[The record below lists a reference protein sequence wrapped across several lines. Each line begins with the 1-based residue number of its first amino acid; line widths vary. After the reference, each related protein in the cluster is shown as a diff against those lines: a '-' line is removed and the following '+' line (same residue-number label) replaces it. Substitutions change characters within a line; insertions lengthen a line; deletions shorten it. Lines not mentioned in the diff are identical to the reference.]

1 MRRHGWAGNT
11 PASDEE
17 AMNRIL
23 DVVDSLAAQRAT
35 AISVTDVARSLGVS
49 RQTVYRYFPG
59 SEAMMA
65 ASRMRSADGFLERLR
80 EHMRGLHDPVAAL
93 VEGMAFT
100 LEALVGDPQLEQV
113 FEVRVDGIQAKPFTS
128 EVATSFGRVLL
139 RRYDV
144 DWTGHGFDDA
154 AFDDMV
160 ELCARTFHSLFI
172 DPGRLLG
179 DSAALRRFIAE
190 WLGPAIHYRLMTRTV
205 AGLGAIAATGGA
217 DTPRGKH
224 KTA

>member
-23 DVVDSLAAQRAT
+23 DAVDSLAAQRAT

-59 SEAMMA
+59 SEAMIA
-65 ASRMRSADGFLERLR
+65 ASRLRSTDGFLERLR

-100 LEALVGDPQLEQV
+100 LEALVGDPQLEHV
-113 FEVRVDGIQAKPFTS
+113 FEVRVDGAPDKPFTS

-139 RRYDV
+139 RHYDV

-154 AFDDMV
+154 AFDDIV

-190 WLGPAIHYRLMTRTV
+190 WLGPAVHYRLMASTV
-205 AGLGAIAATGGA
+205 ASLGAVAATGGA
-217 DTPRGKH
+217 DTARRKH
-224 KTA
+224 KTG

>member
-1 MRRHGWAGNT
+1 
-11 PASDEE
+11 
-17 AMNRIL
+17 MNRIL

-35 AISVTDVARSLGVS
+35 AISVTDVARGLGVS

-65 ASRMRSADGFLERLR
+65 ASRMRSADGFLKRLH

-100 LEALVGDPQLEQV
+100 LEALVGDPQLEHV
-113 FEVRVDGIQAKPFTS
+113 FEVRADDSQAKPFTS

-139 RRYDV
+139 RQYDV
-144 DWTGHGFDDA
+144 DWAGHGFDDA
-154 AFDDMV
+154 GFDDIV
-160 ELCARTFHSLFI
+160 ELCARTFHSLYI

-179 DSAALRRFIAE
+179 DSSALRGFIAE
-190 WLGPAIHYRLMTRTV
+190 WLGPAVHYRLMTTTV
-205 AGLGAIAATGGA
+205 ANLAAGAATGAA
-217 DTPRGKH
+217 DAARGKH
-224 KTA
+224 KSA

>member
-23 DVVDSLAAQRAT
+23 DAVDSLAAQRAT

-59 SEAMMA
+59 SEAMIA
-65 ASRMRSADGFLERLR
+65 ASRMRSTDGFLERLR

-100 LEALVGDPQLEQV
+100 LEALVGDPQLEHV
-113 FEVRVDGIQAKPFTS
+113 FEVRVDGAPDKPFTS

-139 RRYDV
+139 RHYDV

-154 AFDDMV
+154 AFDDIV

-190 WLGPAIHYRLMTRTV
+190 WLGPAVHYRLMARTV
-205 AGLGAIAATGGA
+205 ASVGAVAATGGA
-217 DTPRGKH
+217 DTARGKQ

>member
-23 DVVDSLAAQRAT
+23 DVVDSLAAQGSTAT
-35 AISVTDVARSLGVS
+35 SVTDVARCLGVS

-65 ASRMRSADGFLERLR
+65 ASRMRSADGFLERLH

-100 LEALVGDPQLEQV
+100 LEALVGDSQLERV
-113 FEVRVDGIQAKPFTS
+113 FEIRVDDARTKPFTS
-128 EVATSFGRVLL
+128 EVAISFGRILL
-139 RRYDV
+139 GRYDV
-144 DWTGHGFDDA
+144 DWASNGCDDA
-154 AFDDMV
+154 TFDEIV

-190 WLGPAIHYRLMTRTV
+190 WLGPAIHYRLMRRTV
-205 AGLGAIAATGGA
+205 ADFGAGTDIA
-217 DTPRGKH
+217 RGEH

>member
-23 DVVDSLAAQRAT
+23 DAVDSLAAQHA
-35 AISVTDVARSLGVS
+35 AAVSVTDVARRLGVS

-113 FEVRVDGIQAKPFTS
+113 FQVRGDDAQTQPFTS
-128 EVATSFGRVLL
+128 AVATSFGRVLL
-139 RRYDV
+139 GQYDV
-144 DWTGHGFDDA
+144 DWAGHGFDDA
-154 AFDDMV
+154 GFDDMV

-172 DPGRLLG
+172 DPGRLLDDG
-179 DSAALRRFIAE
+179 AALRRFIAE

-205 AGLGAIAATGGA
+205 AGLGPARG
-217 DTPRGKH
+217 DTPVDDVRRRRH
-224 KTA
+224 